1 MLELVYRERGKE
13 TVFPLEKD
21 EIVIGRSPR
30 ADLLLNDVSVS
41 RLHAKIVR
49 RADRVAIEDLGSSNG
64 TVVNDRKVSGVG
76 LKPGDRIVL
85 GNFILE
91 LREAKDLEKEVELE
105 DEAGDLQEDSGA
117 IIRPSE
123 ALEQMLAAPAAVA
136 VPAISD
142 IERSNKILLL
152 LTQVAKALVSETSLD
167 GLLNKVMDLVF
178 DNFSAE
184 RGVLGLYEDDLLV
197 PTVVRYRKPRP
208 EGDKIVIPKAI
219 TNKVK
224 REKVSILTV
233 DAQRDQRLVAS
244 ESIFAQ
250 GIRSAMCV
258 PLWDKDRVS
267 GIIYV
272 DEPIHAGMFSPDH
285 LDLLAALAN
294 FAAVAIERARLTQK
308 VQEEQATRAKL
319 ERYHSPGVIEM
330 ILKGGG
336 SLDSLEVQERQVTV
350 SFTDI
355 VGFTTMSERLD
366 PREVGTTINECFT
379 ELTECIFAYQGT
391 LDKYIG
397 DCIMAVFG
405 APLAQP
411 DHPVRCVAAALEMHR
426 AVERFN
432 VGREDNEKLEL
443 RTGINSGKVV
453 AGDIGSPKRKDY
465 SVLGDT
471 VNLASRL
478 ESQVAQPGWI
488 VIGEAT
494 YAQVK
499 DYFECEDLGAISLR
513 GKKREA
519 RAYRVL
525 GAKPGTV
532 TATLKPVGQTSA

>member
-13 TVFPLEKD
+13 SVYALEK
-21 EIVIGRSPR
+21 EEVIIGRSPG

-49 RADRVAIEDLGSSNG
+49 RADSVAIQDLGSSNG
-64 TVVNDRKVSGVG
+64 TLVNDRKVSGAG

-91 LREAKDLEKEVELE
+91 LRETADFEEVELE
-105 DEAGDLQEDSGA
+105 EVGDIEEDSGA
-117 IIRPSE
+117 IIRSSE
-123 ALEQMLAAPAAVA
+123 SLERILAAPAVAAA
-136 VPAISD
+136 VPD
-142 IERSNKILLL
+142 ITNIAKSNKILLL
-152 LTQVAKALVSETSLD
+152 LTQVAKALVSEGSLD

-184 RGVLGLYEDDLLV
+184 RGVLGLYEDEVLV

-233 DAQRDQRLVAS
+233 DAQHDQRLGGS

-336 SLDSLEVQERQVTV
+336 SLDSLEMQERQVTV

-355 VGFTTMSERLD
+355 VGFTPMSEQLD
-366 PREVGTTINECFT
+366 PQQVGAIINECFT

-405 APLAQP
+405 APIAQP

-426 AVERFN
+426 AVETFN
-432 VGREDNEKLEL
+432 VGRGEHDKLEL

-478 ESQVAQPGWI
+478 ETQVAQPGWI

-494 YAQVK
+494 YQLVK
-499 DYFECEDLGAISLR
+499 DYFECDDLGSINLK
-513 GKKREA
+513 GKKREV

-525 GAKPGTV
+525 KAKPGTI
-532 TATLKPVGQTSA
+532 TATLRPLGHQSA